1 MCEYKFRNG
10 EKCGEEAYQNSKYC
24 ILHIDFPDEHSEEFD
39 EIARCKEEKVKE
51 KIQRKD
57 FNFEGT
63 KLLKLD
69 LSEMDVDG
77 NVIINDSSVKNIYF
91 GDRCISGNIKAQ
103 NAEIEEIS
111 FEDAT
116 VLGDIDLDNARI
128 GNIKICSTVRG
139 DVLLRNCNIRK
150 ISFDDSTVEG
160 DVLFDG
166 AKADTVLFKD
176 TTIRG
181 DAIFE
186 KGKREFRAEKV
197 SFETVTIRGDCSF
210 TQAKTDEVSFNDV
223 TVEGDVLFKGAE
235 ADTILFKDTTIKGDA
250 VFEKEERE
258 FRIKKASFETVTM
271 RGDCLFTQ
279 AKAEKVSFNDVLV
292 AGDLGFKSA
301 EVKELNLNDVTII
314 SDISLGNAILTH
326 LSFNKVLI
334 RGECSLEDIK
344 EIKESIVYKDSI
356 ASVLELGD
364 PEDQKT
370 KILLDKISDL
380 ESEEN
385 MYRNAKV
392 SYEKLGDKEVSDQY
406 FYREMRIRRK
416 QKNLTA
422 RFFEW
427 LIADLTCEYGINWKR
442 PVKIWI
448 ILVFIVFPAI
458 YFIPILFNIQIVS
471 GIQTSI
477 NDLWSCLYSILNCLY
492 FSTVTATTL
501 GYGDLH
507 PVGIG
512 KAIASV
518 EAVFGT
524 GMWAVFLAVFSRKF
538 MR

>member
-10 EKCGEEAYQNSKYC
+10 EKCGEEAYQNSEYC
-24 ILHIDFPDEHSEEFD
+24 ILHIDFPDEHSEEFN
-39 EIARCKEEKVKE
+39 EIDRCKKEKVKE

-63 KLLKLD
+63 KLLELD

-116 VLGDIDLDNARI
+116 MLGDIDLDNARI
-128 GNIKICSTVRG
+128 GNIKISSTVRG

-160 DVLFDG
+160 DILFDG
-166 AKADTVLFKD
+166 AKVDTVLFKD

-186 KGKREFRAEKV
+186 KGKREFRTKKA
-197 SFETVTIRGDCSF
+197 SFETVTIRGDCLF
-210 TQAKTDEVSFNDV
+210 TQAKAEEVSFNDV
-223 TVEGDVLFKGAE
+223 TVEGDVLFKGAK
-235 ADTILFKDTTIKGDA
+235 A
-250 VFEKEERE
+250 
-258 FRIKKASFETVTM
+258 KKI
-271 RGDCLFTQ
+271 
-279 AKAEKVSFNDVLV
+279 SFNDVTV
-292 AGDLGFKSA
+292 AGDLGFESA
-301 EVKELNLNDVTII
+301 EVEKLNLNDVTII
-314 SDISLGNAILTH
+314 SDVSLGNAILTH
-326 LSFNKVLI
+326 LLFNKVLI

-370 KILLDKISDL
+370 KILLDKISE

-392 SYEKLGDKEVSDQY
+392 SYEKLGEKEVSDQY
-406 FYREMRIRRK
+406 FYREMRTRRK

-427 LIADLTCEYGINWKR
+427 LIADLTCKYGISWKR
-442 PVKIWI
+442 PIMLWGTI
-448 ILVFIVFPAI
+448 VFIVFPVI

-477 NDLWSCLYSILNCLY
+477 NDSWSCLYSILNCLY

>member
-10 EKCGEEAYQNSKYC
+10 EKCEEEAYRNSKYC
-24 ILHIDFPDEHSEEFD
+24 ILHIDFPDEHSKEFN
-39 EIARCKEEKVKE
+39 EIAKGKEEKVKE

-57 FNFEGT
+57 FNFEGS

-69 LSEMDVDG
+69 LSEIDVDG
-77 NVIINDSSVKNIYF
+77 NVIINDSNVKNIYF
-91 GDRCISGNIKAQ
+91 GDQYISGNIEAE
-103 NAEIEEIS
+103 NSEIEEIS
-111 FEDAT
+111 FENTT

-128 GNIKICSTVRG
+128 GNIKISSGVRG

-150 ISFDDSTVEG
+150 ISFDHSTVEG
-160 DVLFDG
+160 DILFNG
-166 AKADTVLFKD
+166 AKVDTVLFRD

-181 DAIFE
+181 DA
-186 KGKREFRAEKV
+186 
-197 SFETVTIRGDCSF
+197 
-210 TQAKTDEVSFNDV
+210 
-223 TVEGDVLFKGAE
+223 
-235 ADTILFKDTTIKGDA
+235 
-250 VFEKEERE
+250 VFEKEKEKE
-258 FRIKKASFETVTM
+258 KFRTKKASFETVTIK
-271 RGDCLFTQ
+271 GDCLFTQ

-292 AGDLGFKSA
+292 AGDLGFESA
-301 EVKELNLNDVTII
+301 EVEELNLNDVTIV
-314 SDISLGNAILTH
+314 SDISFKNAILTH
-326 LSFNKVLI
+326 LSFNRVSI
-334 RGECSLEDIK
+334 RGKCSLEDIK
-344 EIKESIVYKDSI
+344 EIKTSVVYKDSI

-370 KILLDKISDL
+370 KILLDKIKDL

-392 SYEKLGDKEVSDQY
+392 SYEKLGEKEVSDQY
-406 FYREMRIRRK
+406 FYREMRTRRK

-427 LIADLTCEYGINWKR
+427 LIADLTCEYGINWKK
-442 PVKIWI
+442 PIMLWG

-458 YFIPILFNIQIVS
+458 YFFPILFNIQIVS
-471 GIQTSI
+471 GIQMSI
-477 NDLWSCLYSILNCLY
+477 NDFWSFLYSILNCLY
-492 FSTVTATTL
+492 FSIITATTL

-518 EAVFGT
+518 EAVFGI
-524 GMWAVFLAVFSRKF
+524 GMWTVFLVVFSRKF